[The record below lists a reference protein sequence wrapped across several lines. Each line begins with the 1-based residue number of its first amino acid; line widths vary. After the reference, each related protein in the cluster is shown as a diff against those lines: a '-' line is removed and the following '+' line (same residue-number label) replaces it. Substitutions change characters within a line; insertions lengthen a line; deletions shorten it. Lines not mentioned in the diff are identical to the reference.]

1 MRYWRSIAQGS
12 TSGCIS
18 TPDDVE
24 LLKTPKMK
32 GLGLVPVN
40 YMLMVEASPGFTTV
54 RSASA

>member
-24 LLKTPKMK
+24 LLKTK

-40 YMLMVEASPGFTTV
+40 YMLMVEVSPGFTTV